1 MNEIY
6 RLRPVIDKTIE
17 ELTEPYLWF
26 SRPTEYND
34 IEDANVIA
42 FSNQNATVKDLFEL
56 IFENSEDLG
65 KELSRLGMC
74 CFTKYL
80 PKATEWGRFPK
91 GHNSIFI
98 EYDKKILE
106 EYFCTKYY
114 LGNCFKEVQYKEHPI
129 ILESSDENG
138 YDVLWEE
145 TENGKFYKSLRG
157 DIARDPKLMDEFII
171 RFITT
176 IHIRYR
182 RQHEKRII
190 LPYRV
195 IQNAPQDVLG
205 YKIKIPK
212 ESIRKIY
219 YNRNTDESFVS
230 TLKEMGFLTV
240 KK

>member
-98 EYDKKILE
+98 EYDKKYLKNIFVQNIIWVIVSKKYNIKSILL
-106 EYFCTKYY
+106 FWNQVMKMDMM
-114 LGNCFKEVQYKEHPI
+114 FF
-129 ILESSDENG
+129 
-138 YDVLWEE
+138 
-145 TENGKFYKSLRG
+145 GKRLK
-157 DIARDPKLMDEFII
+157 MVNFIN
-171 RFITT
+171 
-176 IHIRYR
+176 H
-182 RQHEKRII
+182 
-190 LPYRV
+190 
-195 IQNAPQDVLG
+195 
-205 YKIKIPK
+205 
-212 ESIRKIY
+212 
-219 YNRNTDESFVS
+219 
-230 TLKEMGFLTV
+230 
-240 KK
+240 